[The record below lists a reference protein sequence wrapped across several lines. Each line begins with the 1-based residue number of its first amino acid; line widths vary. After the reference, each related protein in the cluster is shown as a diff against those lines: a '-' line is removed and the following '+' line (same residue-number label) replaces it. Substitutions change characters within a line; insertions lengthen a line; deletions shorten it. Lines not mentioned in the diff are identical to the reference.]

1 MLARLARATGVAAR
15 GAASR
20 RALLH
25 TTRRAASA
33 AAADADNEEEATQV
47 NLNFS
52 CPHGSIYD
60 NAKVDIAILPG
71 VAGEY
76 GVTAGH
82 TPVISEL
89 QAGVVQLYHAADDAE
104 PEKYFISGGFAFT
117 HKNSTT
123 DVCAVEAVKLDELD
137 AEAAKAAMEEF
148 QRQMDAAPADSRERA
163 EAQIGHETNKAICI
177 ALEVPGV

>member
-1 MLARLARATGVAAR
+1 MLARLARATGAVARR
-15 GAASR
+15 GVAQR
-20 RALLH
+20 RLLH
-25 TTRRAASA
+25 ATALRNA
-33 AAADADNEEEATQV
+33 AAADADAAADEATQV

-60 NAKVDIAILPG
+60 NQKVDIAILPG

-89 QAGVVQLYHAADDAE
+89 QAGVVQIYHAQDDAE

-123 DVCAVEAVKLDELD
+123 DVCAVEAFKLDELD
-137 AEAAKAAMEEF
+137 GDVAKANMEEF
-148 QRQMDAAPADSRERA
+148 ERQMDAAPADSKERA

>member
-1 MLARLARATGVAAR
+1 MLARLARATGAVAAR
-15 GAASR
+15 GGLR
-20 RALLH
+20 RQALLH
-25 TTRRAASA
+25 TTRRASA
-33 AAADADNEEEATQV
+33 AAADEAAAEEATQV

-60 NAKVDIAILPG
+60 NEKVDIAILPG

-82 TPVISEL
+82 TPIISEL
-89 QAGVVQLYHAADDAE
+89 QAGVVQIYHAQDDPE

-123 DVCAVEAVKLDELD
+123 DVCAVEAFKLDELD
-137 AEAAKAAMEEF
+137 ADAAKANMDEF